1 MPNDIVFGIEPW
13 IQFVILVFLGGGLVG
28 VVVRG
33 ITRSVR
39 HYESTVPGKIALFF
53 LLPLLLYP
61 PGIGIYFTYYHV
73 DGWWNLGVWF
83 CVFILYQWLI
93 EEGKRTAKNG

>member
-28 VVVRG
+28 GIVRG
-33 ITRSVR
+33 IARSIR
-39 HYESTVPGKIALFF
+39 QCESTVPGKIALVF
-53 LLPLLLYP
+53 LLLLLLYP
-61 PGIGIYFTYYHV
+61 LGIGIYFTYYHV
-73 DGWWNLGVWF
+73 DGWWNLGVWLS
-83 CVFILYQWLI
+83 VLILYQWLI